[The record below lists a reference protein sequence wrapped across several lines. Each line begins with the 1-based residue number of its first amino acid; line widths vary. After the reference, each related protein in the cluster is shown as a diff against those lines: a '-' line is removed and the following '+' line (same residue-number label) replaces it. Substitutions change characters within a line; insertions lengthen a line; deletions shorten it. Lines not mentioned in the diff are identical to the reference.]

1 MASEGYGAT
10 GAAAPD
16 AAPAQRSA
24 RDVMDDIR
32 TTQKF
37 GGRDGYPMPTD
48 ALRSMGGETV
58 REASV
63 RLKDR
68 QKRLPVVGLLAP
80 AAFMLLENTSLI
92 VGFATCKSA
101 SGAFEH
107 LGRLAASSAYAAGE
121 EGGRTAYLVLDRASI
136 VCVLAV
142 AASLFWF
149 AEYVLP
155 ESSVRKPSAE
165 RDTEDASN
173 AIPQDSTADDKNLA
187 LVRAAI
193 FALKCGALLY
203 AVGALLIPLAYVLL
217 LTGAIGNSP
226 YQNILS
232 AHFVLYVLAG
242 LLTQLASTGALGE
255 TKAARCG
262 FLSAWN
268 VFVFGM
274 GSIETL
280 VVLTNSLV
288 FMGLIQADFYS
299 LGRPGALGMPPHD
312 EPRTVWMKLLVV
324 LVAVTTLTVVV
335 THLVWVVGGRK
346 DETSHVWI

>member
-1 MASEGYGAT
+1 MASEGKESEPLQRT
-10 GAAAPD
+10 GS
-16 AAPAQRSA
+16 QRSA
-24 RDVMDDIR
+24 REVMEDIR
-32 TTQKF
+32 TTQRY
-37 GGRDGYPMPTD
+37 GGPEGYLPPTD
-48 ALRSMGGETV
+48 ALKSMGGETV

-68 QKRLPVVGLLAP
+68 QNRLPVVGLLAP
-80 AAFMLLENTSLI
+80 AAFMLLENASLI

-101 SGAFEH
+101 HDAFEH
-107 LGRLAASSAYAAGE
+107 LGLLAASSEYANGE

-142 AASLFWF
+142 AASLLYF
-149 AEYVLP
+149 ATKVLP
-155 ESSVRKPSAE
+155 ESSVRKSSAE
-165 RDTEDASN
+165 RDTESN
-173 AIPQDSTADDKNLA
+173 AIPQDSTADDKNLV

-193 FALKCGALLY
+193 SALKCAALLY
-203 AVGALLIPLAYVLL
+203 AVGALLIPLAYILL

-242 LLTQLASTGALGE
+242 LFAQLASTGALGE

-262 FLSAWN
+262 FLAAWN

-280 VVLTNSLV
+280 VVLTNSVV

-324 LVAVTTLTVVV
+324 LVAATTLTVLV
-335 THLVWVVGGRK
+335 THLVWVVGDRK